1 MLNETMRAKRSRTPY
16 FHLVIDSNN
25 EYDWKDFHECLDN
38 ITKHLDALTSSSKE
52 RQIDQI
58 VNKCE
63 KALESDVTKEKNIL
77 DAIEQQLNSVSL
89 FK

>member
-1 MLNETMRAKRSRTPY
+1 MRAKRPRTLYSHP
-16 FHLVIDSNN
+16 VIDSNN
-25 EYDWKDFHECLDN
+25 EYDWKNFHECLNN
-38 ITKHLDALTSSSKE
+38 ITKHLDALTSSSKK

-63 KALESDVTKEKNIL
+63 KALESDATKEKNIL
-77 DAIEQQLNSVSL
+77 DEIEQQLNSVSL